1 LNGLAAHRVA
11 IAAKMPQ
18 LRGNPNRAA
27 AALRPCQPYGS
38 NRFPRDGAVGTGN
51 AGHRDCHLRS
61 RALEGAR
68 RHRSNDGFAYCTALF
83 EQSSRHAQP
92 AHLGIIAVRDKSLDK
107 PLRAAGNIGEGLC
120 NPTSGAG
127 FRGRHD
133 PARILQAPA
142 DSRGKMFELRIGVRH
157 DHESTS
163 LELRM
168 DIATPEHTPMMQQ
181 YLRIKAQHPDVLLFY
196 RMGDFYEM
204 FYDDAR
210 RAAELLDIALT
221 QRGAS
226 AGAPIPMAG
235 VPAVTL
241 DSYLA
246 KLVRK
251 GESVA
256 ICEQR
261 GDPGKAKGPMER
273 EVVRI
278 VTPGTITDEALL
290 EERRDNVLASVCA
303 GDGRYGLAWL
313 ELSAG
318 RFSVMELESLA
329 ALEAEVERLQP
340 KEILAPDGAQPALAR
355 SLSAAD
361 RPWRA
366 RAPWQFDIDSATHA
380 LTEQFRTRD
389 LAGFGCADKPQAI
402 AAAGALL
409 SFVRE
414 TQKSALP
421 HLLSITTEE
430 RDAALIMDPATRR
443 NLELDESLAG
453 TQELTLAGVFDRT
466 STPMGGR
473 LLRRWLHRPLRDR
486 DILRSRYHAVAT
498 LIEQAHYGEFAEPLR
513 AIGDLER
520 ILARIALRSARPR
533 DLAQLRGALA
543 ALPALKQAL
552 VTVAEASLLLKLA
565 AEIGDHRQEHDL
577 LRRSIIDSPPH
588 YLRDGGVI
596 AEGYDAEL
604 DELRALGSNTEQFL
618 LDLEQR
624 ERERSGLSS
633 LKLGFNRVQGFYI
646 EVNRSQAD
654 RVPPEYLRRQTV
666 KSAERFITPELKS
679 FEDKVLG
686 ARDRA
691 LAREKSLY
699 EEVLDRLSAMLP
711 SLQSTATA
719 VAQIDV
725 LACFAERAAALDCAQ
740 PELTAEPTLL
750 IEGGRHP
757 VVERA
762 GREPFIPNDV
772 RFDQSRRMLI
782 ITGPNMGG
790 KSTYMRQ
797 TALIVVLAH
806 IGCFVPARRAVLG
819 PIDRIFTRIGASDDL
834 AGGRSTFMLEMTE
847 TANILNN
854 ATAESL
860 VLMDEVGRGTSTFD
874 GLSLAWAC
882 AAFIA
887 SKIRAFTLFA
897 THYFELTS
905 LASEAPGVVNVHVEA
920 VEHGDRL
927 VFLHSVK
934 EGPANQS
941 YGLQVAALAGIPK
954 SVTAQA
960 RRYLTELERERD
972 ALRKHNSP
980 QAELPIF
987 TPAAAPMVSAAL
999 TALRAADPDTLSPRA
1014 ALDLLFRLKSLDR
1027 DQS

>member
-1 LNGLAAHRVA
+1 LTTAIVA
-11 IAAKMPQ
+11 DCEQNCAGIRAVQ
-18 LRGNPNRAA
+18 RRDVDNTSVSSNPA
-27 AALRPCQPYGS
+27 S
-38 NRFPRDGAVGTGN
+38 T
-51 AGHRDCHLRS
+51 
-61 RALEGAR
+61 
-68 RHRSNDGFAYCTALF
+68 
-83 EQSSRHAQP
+83 
-92 AHLGIIAVRDKSLDK
+92 LD
-107 PLRAAGNIGEGLC
+107 
-120 NPTSGAG
+120 
-127 FRGRHD
+127 
-133 PARILQAPA
+133 
-142 DSRGKMFELRIGVRH
+142 
-157 DHESTS
+157 
-163 LELRM
+163 
-168 DIATPEHTPMMQQ
+168 HTPMMQQ

-210 RAAELLDIALT
+210 RAAQLLDIALT

-235 VPAVTL
+235 VPAATL

-261 GDPGKAKGPMER
+261 GEPGKTKGPMER

-278 VTPGTITDEALL
+278 VTPGTVTDDALL
-290 EERRDNVLASVCA
+290 EERRDNLLASVCGA
-303 GDGRYGLAWL
+303 GGRFGLAWL
-313 ELSAG
+313 DLSAG
-318 RFSVMELESLA
+318 RFSVMEVAGSA
-329 ALEAEVERLQP
+329 ALEAEIERLRP
-340 KEILAPDGAQPALAR
+340 VELLAPDGAQPALADAG
-355 SLSAAD
+355 LKE
-361 RPWRA
+361 RPWRL
-366 RAPWQFDIDSATHA
+366 RAPWHFDTESATRA

-389 LAGFGCADKPQAI
+389 LAGFGCADKPLGV

-409 SFVRE
+409 AYVRE

-421 HLLSITTEE
+421 HLLSLSTEE

-453 TQELTLAGVFDRT
+453 RPELTLAGVFDRT
-466 STPMGGR
+466 STAMGGR
-473 LLRRWLHRPLRDR
+473 MLRRWLHRPLRDR
-486 DILRSRYHAVAT
+486 TVLRARYQAVAT
-498 LIEQAHYGEFAEPLR
+498 LLDSAQYAALAEPLKE
-513 AIGDLER
+513 IGDLER
-520 ILARIALRSARPR
+520 IVARIALRSARPR
-533 DLAQLRGALA
+533 DLTQLRA
-543 ALPALKQAL
+543 ALVVLPGLHRLLDAAASSSPLLGQLTGEFARHEVDIRADHALLCKAI
-552 VTVAEASLLLKLA
+552 VEA
-565 AEIGDHRQEHDL
+565 
-577 LRRSIIDSPPH
+577 PPH

-596 AEGYDAEL
+596 AAGYDAEL
-604 DELRALGSNTEQFL
+604 DELRLLGSNTEQFL

-624 ERERSGLSS
+624 ERERTGLSS
-633 LKLGFNRVQGFYI
+633 LKLGFNRVQGFFI

-654 RVPPEYLRRQTV
+654 KVPPDFLRRQTV

-686 ARDRA
+686 ARDKA
-691 LAREKSLY
+691 LARERALY
-699 EEVLDRLSAMLP
+699 ESLLDHLTSRLPA
-711 SLQSTATA
+711 LQSATA
-719 VAQIDV
+719 AIAQIDV
-725 LACFAERAAALDCAQ
+725 LNCFAERAAVLDCSQ
-740 PELTAEPTLL
+740 PELTEDAVLW
-750 IEGGRHP
+750 IDGGRHP

-762 GREPFIPNDV
+762 GREPFVPNDL
-772 RFDQSRRMLI
+772 RFDDSRRMLI

-797 TALIVVLAH
+797 AALIVILAH
-806 IGCFVPARRAVLG
+806 IGCYVPARRAVLG
-819 PIDRIFTRIGASDDL
+819 PMDRIFTRIGASDDL

-854 ATAESL
+854 ATAKSL

-882 AAFIA
+882 AAYIA
-887 SKIRAFTLFA
+887 KKIRAFTLFA

-905 LASEAPGVVNVHVEA
+905 LAGEVPGVRNVHVAA
-920 VEHGDRL
+920 VEHGDTL

-972 ALRKHNSP
+972 ALRSSTSP
-980 QAELPIF
+980 QAQLALEPP
-987 TPAAAPMVSAAL
+987 PAAPAPAESAAL
-999 TALRAADPDTLSPRA
+999 EALRALDPNSLSPRD
-1014 ALDLLFRLKSLDR
+1014 ALDLLFRLQQLDR
-1027 DQS
+1027 GDDAPTAPH

>member
-1 LNGLAAHRVA
+1 MDNSEITGSA
-11 IAAKMPQ
+11 IPSQK
-18 LRGNPNRAA
+18 
-27 AALRPCQPYGS
+27 S
-38 NRFPRDGAVGTGN
+38 
-51 AGHRDCHLRS
+51 AG
-61 RALEGAR
+61 
-68 RHRSNDGFAYCTALF
+68 
-83 EQSSRHAQP
+83 
-92 AHLGIIAVRDKSLDK
+92 
-107 PLRAAGNIGEGLC
+107 
-120 NPTSGAG
+120 
-127 FRGRHD
+127 
-133 PARILQAPA
+133 
-142 DSRGKMFELRIGVRH
+142 
-157 DHESTS
+157 
-163 LELRM
+163 
-168 DIATPEHTPMMQQ
+168 HTPMMQQ

-210 RAAELLDIALT
+210 RAAQLLDIALT

-261 GDPGKAKGPMER
+261 GDPGKTKGPMER

-290 EERRDNVLASVCA
+290 EERRDNVIASVFEA
-303 GDGRYGLAWL
+303 TGRFGLAWL
-313 ELSAG
+313 DLSAG
-318 RFSVMELESLA
+318 RFSVMELAGLP
-329 ALEAEVERLQP
+329 ALEAEIERLRP
-340 KEILAPDGAQPALAR
+340 AELLAPDGVQPALAAG
-355 SLSAAD
+355 LKD
-361 RPWRA
+361 RPWRL
-366 RAPWQFDIDSATHA
+366 RAPWHFDTESAARA
-380 LTEQFRTRD
+380 LSEQFRTRD
-389 LAGFGCADKPQAI
+389 LAGFGCDDKPLAV

-409 SFVRE
+409 AYVRE

-453 TQELTLAGVFDRT
+453 KPELTLAGVFDRT
-466 STPMGGR
+466 ATAMGAR
-473 LLRRWLHRPLRDR
+473 MLRRWLHRPLRDR
-486 DILRSRYHAVAT
+486 DTLRARYQAVAT
-498 LIEQAHYGEFAEPLR
+498 LMDSAQHTAVAEPLK

-520 ILARIALRSARPR
+520 IVARIALRSARPR
-533 DLAQLRGALA
+533 DLAQLRAALA
-543 ALPALKQAL
+543 VLPQLQQLLGMAPSPLLQELIAELAHHHDNHKADHAL
-552 VTVAEASLLLKLA
+552 LA
-565 AEIGDHRQEHDL
+565 KAIVE
-577 LRRSIIDSPPH
+577 SPPH

-596 AEGYDAEL
+596 AAGYDAEL
-604 DELRALGSNTEQFL
+604 DELRLLGSNTEQFL
-618 LDLEQR
+618 LDLER
-624 ERERSGLSS
+624 KERERTGLSS
-633 LKLGFNRVQGFYI
+633 LKLGFNRVQGFFI
-646 EVNRSQAD
+646 EVSRSQAD
-654 RVPPEYLRRQTV
+654 RVPAEYLRRQTV

-691 LAREKSLY
+691 LAREKELY
-699 EEVLDRLSAMLP
+699 EALLDHLTSRLPA
-711 SLQSTATA
+711 LQSTTA
-719 VAQIDV
+719 AIAQIDV
-725 LACFAERAAALDCAQ
+725 LNCFAERAATLDCAQ
-740 PELTAEPTLL
+740 PELVDEPMLL
-750 IEGGRHP
+750 IDGGRHP

-762 GREPFIPNDV
+762 GREPFVPNDL
-772 RFDQSRRMLI
+772 RLDDSRRMLI

-797 TALIVVLAH
+797 TALIVILAH
-806 IGCFVPARRAVLG
+806 IGCYVPARRAVLG
-819 PIDRIFTRIGASDDL
+819 PMDRIFTRIGASDDL

-854 ATAESL
+854 ATAKSL

-882 AAFIA
+882 AAYIA
-887 SKIRAFTLFA
+887 NKIRAFTLFA

-905 LASEAPGVVNVHVEA
+905 LAGEAPGVVNVHVEA
-920 VEHGDRL
+920 VEHGETL
-927 VFLHSVK
+927 VFLHSVR

-972 ALRKHNSP
+972 ALRTSVSP
-980 QAELPIF
+980 QTELPLF
-987 TPAAAPMVSAAL
+987 VAPRTESTPPESPAL
-999 TALRAADPDTLSPRA
+999 EALRALDPNALSPRE
-1014 ALDLLFRLKSLDR
+1014 ALDLLYRLKQLDAGAHE
-1027 DQS
+1027 

>member
-1 LNGLAAHRVA
+1 M
-11 IAAKMPQ
+11 I
-18 LRGNPNRAA
+18 
-27 AALRPCQPYGS
+27 
-38 NRFPRDGAVGTGN
+38 
-51 AGHRDCHLRS
+51 
-61 RALEGAR
+61 
-68 RHRSNDGFAYCTALF
+68 
-83 EQSSRHAQP
+83 
-92 AHLGIIAVRDKSLDK
+92 
-107 PLRAAGNIGEGLC
+107 
-120 NPTSGAG
+120 
-127 FRGRHD
+127 D
-133 PARILQAPA
+133 PEEKIN
-142 DSRGKMFELRIGVRH
+142 
-157 DHESTS
+157 
-163 LELRM
+163 
-168 DIATPEHTPMMQQ
+168 HTPMMQQ

-210 RAAELLDIALT
+210 RAAVLLDIALT

-226 AGAPIPMAG
+226 GGAPIPMAG
-235 VPAVTL
+235 VPVVTL
-241 DSYLA
+241 DGYLA

-251 GESVA
+251 GQSVA

-261 GDPGKAKGPMER
+261 GEPGKTKGPMDR

-278 VTPGTITDEALL
+278 ITPGTVTDEALL
-290 EERRDNVLASVCA
+290 EERRDTVLASVC
-303 GDGRYGLAWL
+303 GQDGRYGLAWL
-313 ELSAG
+313 DLSAG
-318 RFSVMELESLA
+318 RFSVMELDGLS
-329 ALEAEVERLQP
+329 ALEAEVERLRP
-340 KEILAPDGAQPALAR
+340 AEILAPDGAQPALAH
-355 SLSAAD
+355 SSAED
-361 RPWRA
+361 RPWRV
-366 RAPWQFDIDSATHA
+366 RAPWHFEVDSATRA

-389 LAGFGCADKPQAI
+389 LAGYGCADKPLAI

-409 SFVRE
+409 AYVRE

-443 NLELDESLAG
+443 NLELDESIAG
-453 TQELTLAGVFDRT
+453 TSELTLAGVFDRT
-466 STPMGGR
+466 TTAMGGR

-486 DILRSRYHAVAT
+486 DILRARYDAVAT
-498 LIEQAHYGEFAEPLR
+498 LIDHHQHAAIAEEL
-513 AIGDLER
+513 AAVGDLER

-533 DLAQLRGALA
+533 DLVQLRAALGR
-543 ALPALKQAL
+543 LPALREL
-552 VTVAEASLLLKLA
+552 VAGAQSPLLLQLVARISDHQAEHALLQQAIDA
-565 AEIGDHRQEHDL
+565 A
-577 LRRSIIDSPPH
+577 PPH
-588 YLRDGGVI
+588 YLREGGVI
-596 AEGYDAEL
+596 AQGYDAEL

-618 LDLEQR
+618 IDLEQR

-633 LKLGFNRVQGFYI
+633 LKLGFNRIQGFFI

-654 RVPPEYLRRQTV
+654 RVPAEYLRRQTV

-686 ARDRA
+686 ARERA
-691 LAREKSLY
+691 QTRERLLY
-699 EEVLDRLSAMLP
+699 ERVLEQLSANLP
-711 SLQSTATA
+711 ALQASAA
-719 VAQIDV
+719 AIAEIDV
-725 LACFAERAAALDCAQ
+725 LSCFAERATTLNCAQ
-740 PELTAEPTLL
+740 PELVDEAMLR
-750 IEGGRHP
+750 IDGGRHP

-772 RFDQSRRMLI
+772 RFDDSRRMLI

-797 TALIVVLAH
+797 TALIVILAH
-806 IGCFVPARRAVLG
+806 IGCFVPARRAILG
-819 PIDRIFTRIGASDDL
+819 PLDRIFTRIGASDDL

-854 ATAESL
+854 ATDKSL

-887 SKIRAFTLFA
+887 AKIRAFTLFA

-905 LASEAPGVVNVHVEA
+905 LASETQGVANVHVEA

-934 EGPANQS
+934 DGPANQS

-954 SVTAQA
+954 AVTMQA

-972 ALRKHNSP
+972 ALRNYNSP
-980 QAELPIF
+980 QGELPLF
-987 TPAAAPMVSAAL
+987 AAPPASVEESPAL
-999 TALRAADPDTLSPRA
+999 QALRATDPNTLSPRD
-1014 ALDLLFRLKSLDR
+1014 ALDLLFHLKSLDR
-1027 DQS
+1027 DAANE

>member
-1 LNGLAAHRVA
+1 
-11 IAAKMPQ
+11 
-18 LRGNPNRAA
+18 
-27 AALRPCQPYGS
+27 
-38 NRFPRDGAVGTGN
+38 
-51 AGHRDCHLRS
+51 
-61 RALEGAR
+61 
-68 RHRSNDGFAYCTALF
+68 
-83 EQSSRHAQP
+83 
-92 AHLGIIAVRDKSLDK
+92 
-107 PLRAAGNIGEGLC
+107 
-120 NPTSGAG
+120 
-127 FRGRHD
+127 
-133 PARILQAPA
+133 
-142 DSRGKMFELRIGVRH
+142 
-157 DHESTS
+157 
-163 LELRM
+163 
-168 DIATPEHTPMMQQ
+168 MMQQ

-235 VPAVTL
+235 VPVVTL
-241 DSYLA
+241 DGYLA

-251 GESVA
+251 GQSVA

-261 GDPGKAKGPMER
+261 GEPGKGKGPMDR

-278 VTPGTITDEALL
+278 VTPGTVTDDALL
-290 EERRDNVLASVCA
+290 EERRDTVLASVC
-303 GDGRYGLAWL
+303 GRNGRYGLAWL
-313 ELSAG
+313 DLSAG
-318 RFSVMELESLA
+318 RFSVMELDSLT
-329 ALEAEVERLQP
+329 ALEAEVARLRP
-340 KEILAPDGAQPALAR
+340 AEILAPDGAQPALGAGD
-355 SLSAAD
+355 D

-366 RAPWQFDIDSATHA
+366 RAPWHFEIDSATRA
-380 LTEQFRTRD
+380 LTEQFHTRE
-389 LAGFGCADKPQAI
+389 LAGYGCADKPLAI

-409 SFVRE
+409 AYVRE

-443 NLELDESLAG
+443 NLELDESIAG
-453 TQELTLAGVFDRT
+453 ASELTLAGVFDRT
-466 STPMGGR
+466 TTAMGGR

-486 DILRSRYHAVAT
+486 DILQARYHSVAA
-498 LIEQAHYGEFAEPLR
+498 LIDQNQHAQLAEGLA

-533 DLAQLRGALA
+533 DLVQLRTALGALPSLHRILA
-543 ALPALKQAL
+543 GAHSPLLQRLTAGISDHH
-552 VTVAEASLLLKLA
+552 VEHSLL
-565 AEIGDHRQEHDL
+565 HRA
-577 LRRSIIDSPPH
+577 IDEAPPH
-588 YLRDGGVI
+588 YLREGGVI
-596 AEGYDAEL
+596 AAGFDAEL
-604 DELRALGSNTEQFL
+604 DELRALGSNIEQFL
-618 LDLEQR
+618 IDLEQR

-633 LKLGFNRVQGFYI
+633 LKLGFNRIQGFFI

-654 RVPPEYLRRQTV
+654 KVPPEYLRRQTV

-686 ARDRA
+686 ARERA
-691 LAREKSLY
+691 QARERLLY
-699 EEVLDRLSAMLP
+699 EALLDQLSANLP
-711 SLQSTATA
+711 ALQASAA
-719 VAQIDV
+719 AIAEIDV
-725 LACFAERAAALDCAQ
+725 LSCFAERATTLQCVQ
-740 PELTAEPTLL
+740 PELVDEPMLR
-750 IEGGRHP
+750 IDGGRHP

-762 GREPFIPNDV
+762 GREPFIPNDL
-772 RFDQSRRMLI
+772 RFDDSRRMLI

-797 TALIVVLAH
+797 TALIVILAH
-806 IGCFVPARRAVLG
+806 IGCFVPARRAILG
-819 PIDRIFTRIGASDDL
+819 PLDRIFTRIGASDDL

-854 ATAESL
+854 ATEQSL

-887 SKIRAFTLFA
+887 AKIRAFTLFA

-905 LASEAPGVVNVHVEA
+905 LASEAPGVANVHVEA

-954 SVTAQA
+954 SVTTQA

-972 ALRKHNSP
+972 ALRSHSSP
-980 QAELPIF
+980 QGELPLF
-987 TPAAAPMVSAAL
+987 VPAPAPVHESAAL
-999 TALRAADPDTLSPRA
+999 QALRAADPNTLSPRE
-1014 ALDLLFRLKSLDR
+1014 ALELLYRLKSLDC
-1027 DQS
+1027 DQANE